1 MSKRLSKVP
10 LCLAFVALFVFQG
23 LNLDSDPSP
32 LKRLGDFGDEGYWQH
47 NSRCEV
53 LFGTFVPD
61 ELNQAFIGAP
71 LFTAFQWLSFSLFG
85 VSIFTAR
92 LISLVSLWLVLL
104 MLYGLM
110 RQAFS
115 AGQAMLAVVMLGL
128 MHEMLMHAKWSTP
141 ILPEMC
147 FLTAIL
153 FFWELGRKG
162 SPGWMLLSGGCL
174 IGAVATKLSSL
185 YFVLAIV
192 LFLLGAWGVRK
203 EVDGKRLLLFVAGV
217 ALGTVALA
225 SFYLSNYAQLL
236 SFAQT
241 IGKANVSG
249 HQSGWEIASRFVTIP
264 LHWAFVLPGVCV
276 LAMLSSLWFFEQ
288 IVTAIRHGFRWAVC
302 HVSTAEYYSLCWLVG
317 TLSELAIS
325 PQRPDRRFVMFYV
338 PMTILATSF
347 ALRQFAGWDTNR
359 EDGIVPRSKVGR
371 IVLWVLSTC
380 LWWRYVRKAIA
391 LISTRLFLADAASL
405 HWSVSCIAIAV
416 CATIAAM
423 FFLFRKPREA
433 VAGFL
438 GIFFAVSL
446 TLDGLWYLRPTY
458 TLRDE
463 SRALACDATNG
474 LYLVGEWSHEL
485 ALENRTVPIW
495 SPWLPEI
502 PMNRWFADGIDR
514 YDYLMI
520 VTDEFDGTPGDAV
533 FSKRACEIVGTGS
546 EPHGPP
552 ATKTVSGEAFV
563 PAIPQAPTVATLP
576 PERLKEIQEIKIC
589 PILFGD
595 GYKFRAKIYL
605 VRSASRPSTE
615 SGKRQ
620 SLSSP
625 ASP

>member
-288 IVTAIRHGFRWAVC
+288 IVTAIRHGFRWGRLSCVDCGVLFVVLACRHLERIGDLAPKARSSLRHVLRADDDSRNFLCPAPVCRLGHEPRGWNRSAVEGWADRSMGPK
-302 HVSTAEYYSLCWLVG
+302 HLPLV
-317 TLSELAIS
+317 
-325 PQRPDRRFVMFYV
+325 
-338 PMTILATSF
+338 
-347 ALRQFAGWDTNR
+347 ALRTKGHRADQHSVVSRG
-359 EDGIVPRSKVGR
+359 
-371 IVLWVLSTC
+371 C
-380 LWWRYVRKAIA
+380 RK
-391 LISTRLFLADAASL
+391 SS
-405 HWSVSCIAIAV
+405 
-416 CATIAAM
+416 
-423 FFLFRKPREA
+423 
-433 VAGFL
+433 
-438 GIFFAVSL
+438 
-446 TLDGLWYLRPTY
+446 
-458 TLRDE
+458 
-463 SRALACDATNG
+463 
-474 LYLVGEWSHEL
+474 
-485 ALENRTVPIW
+485 
-495 SPWLPEI
+495 
-502 PMNRWFADGIDR
+502 
-514 YDYLMI
+514 
-520 VTDEFDGTPGDAV
+520 
-533 FSKRACEIVGTGS
+533 
-546 EPHGPP
+546 
-552 ATKTVSGEAFV
+552 
-563 PAIPQAPTVATLP
+563 
-576 PERLKEIQEIKIC
+576 
-589 PILFGD
+589 
-595 GYKFRAKIYL
+595 L
-605 VRSASRPSTE
+605 VR
-615 SGKRQ
+615 
-620 SLSSP
+620 
-625 ASP
+625 